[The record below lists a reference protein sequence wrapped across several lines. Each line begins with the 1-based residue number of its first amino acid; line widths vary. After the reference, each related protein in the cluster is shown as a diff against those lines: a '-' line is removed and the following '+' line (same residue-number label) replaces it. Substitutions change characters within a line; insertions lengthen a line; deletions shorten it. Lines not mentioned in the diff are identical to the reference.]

1 MRSSNVSVLHSD
13 RIHDLFKIGW
23 NRQSFHISFVGK
35 IV

>member
-13 RIHDLFKIGW
+13 RIHDLLKVGW
-23 NRQSFHISFVGK
+23 NRQSLHISFISK